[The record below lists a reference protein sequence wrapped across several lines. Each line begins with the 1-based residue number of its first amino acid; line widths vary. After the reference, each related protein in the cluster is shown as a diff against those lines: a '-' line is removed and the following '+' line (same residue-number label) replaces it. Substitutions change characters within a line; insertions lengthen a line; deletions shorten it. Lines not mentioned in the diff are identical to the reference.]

1 MPEGHFV
8 GFCRNHPGTLNIL
21 VMRTV
26 LLAWESEPMKSSIT
40 VTSAKPSKDLT
51 HWQAM
56 LADRSA
62 LFARPGAH
70 HKALLIG
77 ARALYTNKVIDSDD
91 LCDLLELADG
101 ALAFAV
107 EWMLDVNSDE

>member
-1 MPEGHFV
+1 
-8 GFCRNHPGTLNIL
+8 
-21 VMRTV
+21 
-26 LLAWESEPMKSSIT
+26 MKTSIT
-40 VTSAKPSKDLT
+40 VTSVAQSKDLT

-70 HKALLIG
+70 HKALLTG
-77 ARALYTNKVIDSDD
+77 ARALHTNKVIDSDD

-107 EWMLDVNSDE
+107 ESMLDINSDE

>member
-1 MPEGHFV
+1 MGHFV
-8 GFCRNHPGTLNIL
+8 GFCRNDLGTLNIL

-26 LLAWESEPMKSSIT
+26 LFAWETEPMKSSIT
-40 VTSAKPSKDLT
+40 VTPAKPTKDLI

-62 LFARPGAH
+62 LIARPGAH

-91 LCDLLELADG
+91 LCGLLELADG

-107 EWMLDVNSDE
+107 EWMHDVNSDE

>member
-1 MPEGHFV
+1 
-8 GFCRNHPGTLNIL
+8 
-21 VMRTV
+21 
-26 LLAWESEPMKSSIT
+26 MKTSIT
-40 VTSAKPSKDLT
+40 AASAAQSKDLT
-51 HWQAM
+51 HWQTM

-70 HKALLIG
+70 HKALLIE
-77 ARALYTNKVIDSDD
+77 ARTLHTNKVIDSDD

-107 EWMLDVNSDE
+107 ESMLDINSDE

>member
-1 MPEGHFV
+1 
-8 GFCRNHPGTLNIL
+8 
-21 VMRTV
+21 MRTV
-26 LLAWESEPMKSSIT
+26 LFAWETESMKSSTTGILANPT
-40 VTSAKPSKDLT
+40 KDLI

-62 LFARPGAH
+62 LIARPGAH
-70 HKALLIG
+70 HRALLIG

>member
-1 MPEGHFV
+1 
-8 GFCRNHPGTLNIL
+8 
-21 VMRTV
+21 
-26 LLAWESEPMKSSIT
+26 MKTSIT
-40 VTSAKPSKDLT
+40 VASTAQSKDLT
-51 HWQAM
+51 RWQTM

-70 HKALLIG
+70 HKALLIE
-77 ARALYTNKVIDSDD
+77 ARALHTNKVIDSDD

-107 EWMLDVNSDE
+107 ESMLDIDGEE

>member
-1 MPEGHFV
+1 
-8 GFCRNHPGTLNIL
+8 
-21 VMRTV
+21 MRTV
-26 LLAWESEPMKSSIT
+26 LFAWETESMKSSIT
-40 VTSAKPSKDLT
+40 VTSVAQPKDLT

-70 HKALLIG
+70 HKALLTG
-77 ARALYTNKVIDSDD
+77 ARTLYTNKVIDSDD

-107 EWMLDVNSDE
+107 ESMLDINSDE